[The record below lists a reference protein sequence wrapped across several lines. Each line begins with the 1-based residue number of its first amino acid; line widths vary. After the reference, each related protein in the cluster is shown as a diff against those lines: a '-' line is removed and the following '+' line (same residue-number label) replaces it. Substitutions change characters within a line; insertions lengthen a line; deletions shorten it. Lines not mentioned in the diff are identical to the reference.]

1 MNRGSNA
8 FRLFWAAMLA
18 MGLFISSGAHHAAAQ
33 EEADEPQVSQ
43 PPAQPSTSSAGT
55 ASPGGPPPLPVTPPR
70 NAPPP
75 LPTFYIAEGGQ
86 PVGPLNMGELQ
97 QKVAGGTL
105 TSSTLVWRDGME
117 TWSPAQDVQ
126 ELSSLF
132 ASAGAQAQEEVVEEA
147 AAFDARSFLLGTW
160 HTNGP
165 VPLEGIGMSPADM
178 TANYRQDGSVTL
190 EGVVTANLG
199 MPTPTPITLRS
210 TGTWTVENVN
220 ESRFVLSATMT
231 TTGSAPGVDLSG
243 MEETDSSTGLVEVLG
258 PDSVRDSEGVT
269 WSRVR

>member
-1 MNRGSNA
+1 MNKGSNA
-8 FRLFWAAMLA
+8 FRLFWAAVLS
-18 MGLFISSGAHHAAAQ
+18 MGLLISSSVHQAAAQ
-33 EEADEPQVSQ
+33 DQVDEPRVSQ
-43 PPAQPSTSSAGT
+43 PPAQPSPPLAGT
-55 ASPGGPPPLPVTPPR
+55 TSPGGPPPLPATPPR

-75 LPTFYIAEGGQ
+75 LPTFYIAEGGE

-97 QKVAGGTL
+97 QKVAAGTF

-117 TWSPAQDVQ
+117 TWGPAQEVQ

-132 ASAGAQAQEEVVEEA
+132 ASAGAPAQEEVVEEA

-199 MPTPTPITLRS
+199 MPSPTPITLRS

-220 ESRFVLSATMT
+220 QNRFVLSATLT

-243 MEETDSSTGLVEVLG
+243 MEETDTSTGLVEVLG

-269 WSRVR
+269 WRRVR

>member
-1 MNRGSNA
+1 MNKGSNA

-18 MGLFISSGAHHAAAQ
+18 TGLFISSGVYPSVAQ
-33 EEADEPQVSQ
+33 DEVEESQ
-43 PPAQPSTSSAGT
+43 ASPSAQPSTPPAEA
-55 ASPGGPPPLPVTPPR
+55 ASPGGPPPLPATPSR

-75 LPTFYIAEGGQ
+75 LPTFYIAEGGE

-117 TWSPAQDVQ
+117 TWSPAQEVQ

-132 ASAGAQAQEEVVEEA
+132 AAAGSAPAGQDVVEETA
-147 AAFDARSFLLGTW
+147 EFDAHSFLLGTW

-178 TANYRQDGSVTL
+178 TANYRQDNSVTL

-199 MPTPTPITLRS
+199 MPSPTPITLRS

-220 ESRFVLSATMT
+220 ENRFVLSATLT

-243 MEETDSSTGLVEVLG
+243 MEETDTSTGLVEVLG